1 MPETFQMVSTSP
13 PQLDAA
19 SAAAANANPNAR
31 FMCKPLSP
39 GGIRPARMVARDPS
53 TALEPAQDE
62 EHADDGSTIITER
75 DLLKI
80 VITALDLR
88 TGTLQTVQ

>member
-1 MPETFQMVSTSP
+1 MPLRRGHLALVLASGHLNNELVTDRRGTRLLVKGRTEKDVSRT
-13 PQLDAA
+13 
-19 SAAAANANPNAR
+19 
-31 FMCKPLSP
+31 
-39 GGIRPARMVARDPS
+39 
-53 TALEPAQDE
+53 E